1 MAKCIRCGKKGLLV
15 RVNSDGL
22 CEECVQRQM
31 AAMREA
37 MTPEQRSYVGLK
49 EQLSRLEQERIDELG
64 DASVPFDFDVH
75 AIIFSDDAPRLEA
88 ALHKAFEDRK
98 LNMVN
103 TRREFFHVTLEE
115 IKEVVKKNYDKTA
128 EFIEIPEAEQYRISL
143 KMRQQNAEAIL

>member
-49 EQLSRLEQERIDELG
+49 EQLSRLEQERMQI
-64 DASVPFDFDVH
+64 ASGIHFL
-75 AIIFSDDAPRLEA
+75 RLKRHSY
-88 ALHKAFEDRK
+88 L
-98 LNMVN
+98 L
-103 TRREFFHVTLEE
+103 
-115 IKEVVKKNYDKTA
+115 
-128 EFIEIPEAEQYRISL
+128 
-143 KMRQQNAEAIL
+143 